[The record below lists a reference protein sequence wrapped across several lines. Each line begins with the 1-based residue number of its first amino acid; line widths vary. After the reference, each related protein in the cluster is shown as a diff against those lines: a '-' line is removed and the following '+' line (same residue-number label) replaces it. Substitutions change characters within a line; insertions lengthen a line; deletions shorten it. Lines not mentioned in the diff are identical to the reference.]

1 MSCLLSAS
9 VRRAMSLRSIPRAML
24 SSGSVASP
32 TFFNREKEITHIID
46 CLQSKPAINVFMG
59 PPNCGKSALLR
70 HVLDKLGSDRPI
82 VSIDMRTHPFYNA
95 SSFLATL
102 ETELAPWYKKM
113 QDFTIKGGV
122 SVGVEFAKLYL
133 EAVYQQTDGTPVDK
147 LKALFA
153 FFEQNLPIHSFW
165 TGSKYPILFI
175 DEANKMVNLT
185 DTETDR
191 KALHAFLSFLVMC
204 TKQVGR
210 FDVVLASSDSFYHM
224 WLTKYIGSSQFNTY
238 VIGNLTKDDAKKYW
252 EEHALKEHRHK
263 SVIHAPSFEDAYYA
277 CGGNIH
283 LLNKYAAEYYR
294 KKGKLVPE
302 DFSLVIQ
309 QGARLVKA
317 LLTESAEWNEA
328 DLLKVME
335 KLIESENGFLLY
347 DELCKEL
354 GEVKIVSLIEANLLH
369 LRPTPE
375 LSYDLEN
382 APKKM
387 IVTADS
393 PTSALAMKLILEEY
407 SKTN

>member
-1 MSCLLSAS
+1 
-9 VRRAMSLRSIPRAML
+9 
-24 SSGSVASP
+24 
-32 TFFNREKEITHIID
+32 
-46 CLQSKPAINVFMG
+46 
-59 PPNCGKSALLR
+59 
-70 HVLDKLGSDRPI
+70 
-82 VSIDMRTHPFYNA
+82 MRTYPFYNA
-95 SSFLATL
+95 STFLATL
-102 ETELAPWYKKM
+102 EAKLAPWYKKM
-113 QDFTIKGGV
+113 QDFRFKAGV
-122 SVGVEFAKLYL
+122 AVGIPEFAELYL
-133 EAVYQQTDGTPVDK
+133 ETVYQQSDGTPVGK
-147 LKALFA
+147 LQALFG
-153 FFEQNLPIHSFW
+153 FLEENLPTQSFW

-175 DEANKMVNLT
+175 DEANKMDNLT
-185 DTETDR
+185 HTETDL

-224 WLTKYIGSSQFNTY
+224 WLTKFIGGDQFDTY

-263 SVIHAPSFEDAYYA
+263 SVIRAPSFEDAYYA

-309 QGARLVKA
+309 QGARLVRA
-317 LLTESAEWNEA
+317 LLTESAEWNES

-335 KLIESENGFLLY
+335 KVIESENGFLLY